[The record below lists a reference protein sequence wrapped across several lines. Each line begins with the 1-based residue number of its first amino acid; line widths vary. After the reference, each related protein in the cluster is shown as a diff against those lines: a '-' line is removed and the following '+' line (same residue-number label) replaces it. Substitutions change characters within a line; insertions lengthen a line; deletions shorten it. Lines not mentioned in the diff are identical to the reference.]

1 MDDIYTQDSRLPGV
15 SREEQDKEHKLK
27 EDLYRQILS
36 SISHDLKTPLAT
48 IIGSLEV
55 HNLLEHKLSEEKRKS
70 LISSALSEAHRLDR
84 FISNILDM
92 ARLESGAVA
101 VSIAPTRLATVIS
114 DSISRLGPLKD
125 KGTIR
130 VHPQV
135 EPVEVVTDSVLLG
148 RVVML
153 LLENA
158 LKHTGIA
165 PSIDIDYG
173 VNDTEGHIHIRD
185 RGPGIP
191 PDKMRAI
198 FSKYTRL
205 SKRDQQVAGTGLG
218 LAIARQ
224 ILDLLNGRV
233 EVANHP
239 ETGAVFSIYLP
250 VKA

>member
-1 MDDIYTQDSRLPGV
+1 MDEAYSQDPPSLRT
-15 SREEQDKEHKLK
+15 REDRSKDDKLK

-36 SISHDLKTPLAT
+36 SVSHDLKTPLAT

-55 HNLLEHKLSEEKRKS
+55 HNLLEHKLSEEKRRS

-92 ARLESGAVA
+92 ARLEGGAVA
-101 VSIAPTRLATVIS
+101 VSLTPSRLPTIIS

-130 VHPQV
+130 VHSQSGSLDI
-135 EPVEVVTDSVLLG
+135 VTDANLLG
-148 RVVML
+148 RVIVL

-173 VNDTEGHIHIRD
+173 INGAEAYIHIRD

-191 PDKMRAI
+191 TDKMKAI

-218 LAIARQ
+218 LAIATQ
-224 ILDLLNGRV
+224 ILELLNGRV

-239 ETGAVFSIYLP
+239 ETGAVFSIFLP
-250 VKA
+250 AVTP